1 MLKKD
6 SYLLGAIL
14 GFIGPILGLMIFKFT
29 KFASFTWTD
38 TLQYLYQEQGHRTL
52 TVALSLALLM
62 NAIFF
67 TIFINGKNDKTAKGI
82 FILTCIYGVGILIL
96 KTFS

>member
-14 GFIGPILGLMIFKFT
+14 GFVGPVIGMLIFKFT
-29 KFASFTWTD
+29 KFASFSFTD
-38 TLQYLYQEQGHRTL
+38 TFKYMMQEQGHRTL

-62 NAIFF
+62 NAVFF
-67 TIFINGKNDKTAKGI
+67 TIFINRKNDKTAKGI
-82 FILTCIYGVGILIL
+82 FILTCVYGIAILLL